1 MPVTR
6 ARTSTSREPAVWPT
20 YSNVAGTDCGCTVT
34 TATSGG
40 GMPACG
46 CELAGSQ
53 PERSDAAAAID
64 SAEAAA
70 TWRFLTFISYS
81 LLSVRVGVK
90 PVFLRVDGRGPRVV
104 LVILPRERLDQAL
117 DAVVA
122 DFLGEDVAISG
133 GEACAADL
141 DVVHLPSRGGFLHLV
156 IDGDCLSPRLPDLGS
171 DGDLRVAGLGAQGLK
186 LDRLVAVGGE
196 RAGIRAHEKRL
207 EFPNELLA
215 LLGAGASPV
224 GAHRDPGRMREIE
237 VGQDLRLDEARDLF
251 RIAGLDVRVLADRGE
266 YLQRDGSDECVRRQ
280 FLRRRSRRGKG
291 EHESRSFEC
300 VAHVQILLIRAI
312 GQLSA
317 VAAESAPG
325 LLTTLCQEH
334 AFHVGCRGAFRR

>member
-20 YSNVAGTDCGCTVT
+20 YSKVAGTDCGCTVT

-40 GMPACG
+40 RMPACG
-46 CELAGSQ
+46 CELAGSH
-53 PERSDAAAAID
+53 PERSAAAAATD
-64 SAEAAA
+64 SAAAA
-70 TWRFLTFISYS
+70 AKWES
-81 LLSVRVGVK
+81 LIFMILLPFSWSGCK
-90 PVFLRVDGRGPRVV
+90 PALGIDRRAPRVV
-104 LVILPRERLDQAL
+104 LAILARERIDQAL

-122 DFLGEDVAISG
+122 DLLGESVAVG
-133 GEACAADL
+133 GREARTADL
-141 DVVHLPSRGGFLHLV
+141 DVVHLPSRRRLLHLV
-156 IDGDCLSPRLPDLGS
+156 IDGNRLSPRLPDFRP
-171 DGDLRVAGLGAQGLK
+171 DGDLRVPGLGAQGSELEH
-186 LDRLVAVGGE
+186 LVAIAHE
-196 RAGIRAHEKRL
+196 RAGIRAHEKRP

-215 LLGAGASPV
+215 LLGAGAPPV
-224 GAHRDPGRMREIE
+224 GAHRDPGGMRKIE
-237 VGQDLRLDEARDLF
+237 VGQDLRLDEARERL
-251 RIAGLDVRVLADRGE
+251 RIAGLDVLVLADRGE